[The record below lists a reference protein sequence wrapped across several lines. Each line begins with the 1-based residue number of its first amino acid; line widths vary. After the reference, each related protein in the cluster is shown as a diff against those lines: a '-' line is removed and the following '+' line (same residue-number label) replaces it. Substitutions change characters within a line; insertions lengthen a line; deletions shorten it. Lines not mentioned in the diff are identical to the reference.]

1 VTTASGADELSAVAS
16 AGLAA
21 ERAQHRRGKIV
32 LALTSV
38 GFLLTALDFTIVNV
52 AFRDLK
58 ADFGASAAGLLPW
71 TLSGYSIAFAAGLLT
86 AGRMADTFG
95 RKRAFLVGTATFT
108 TASMLCGLAPS
119 PKFLI
124 GARVVQAIGGALIV
138 PAATA
143 LVLPEFPIA
152 RRAWVMGVIGTIGSV
167 AAATG
172 PGIGGVITT
181 HLGWRW
187 VFFVNMPF
195 CVATLILGPRLLTES
210 RDASA
215 ARRPDF
221 IGAALAIGSVAV
233 LTLAI
238 VQGEAW
244 GWSSATELIVFVAAI
259 VLGIAFV
266 SRCRRT
272 SNPVL
277 DLSLL
282 QLRYV
287 SSANIAGL
295 LYSMGFY
302 ALFFTNVGWLQDT
315 WAYSEQRSGLSIVP
329 GPLMAAVT
337 SIYAGRLSKRFGPER
352 IAVPSCLTL
361 GAVVLTMSLLAPEQ
375 PSELAFIFYV
385 ACTGSMIGMAIVS
398 LSSCANAF
406 LPAQRFAMGSALYST
421 GRQVGAALG
430 IAIASALQAAASGPT
445 GLRRSWVYCA
455 LAIAGAGTVIATGY
469 RRPTDAQLAASVA
482 TASPI
487 RPTG

>member
-1 VTTASGADELSAVAS
+1 VTTPQEDTLGPPAKAS
-16 AGLAA
+16 ALPAELA
-21 ERAQHRRGKIV
+21 QLRRGKVV
-32 LALTSV
+32 LALCSV

-52 AFRDLK
+52 AFRDLED
-58 ADFGASAAGLLPW
+58 DFGPSAARLLPW

-108 TASMLCGLAPS
+108 VASMLCGLAPG
-119 PKFLI
+119 PGWLI
-124 GARVVQAIGGALIV
+124 AARVVQAIGGALIV

-143 LVLPEFPIA
+143 LVLPEFPIE

-172 PGIGGVITT
+172 PAIGGVITT
-181 HLGWRW
+181 NLGWRW

-195 CVATLILGPRLLTES
+195 CVATLIVGPRLLSES
-210 RDASA
+210 RDETA

-221 IGAALAIGSVAV
+221 LGAALAIGSVAV

-238 VQGEAW
+238 VQGEEW
-244 GWSSATELIVFVAAI
+244 GWSSLTELAVFLTAVVLGIVFV
-259 VLGIAFV
+259 V
-266 SRCRRT
+266 RCQHT
-272 SNPVL
+272 AQPVL

-282 QLRYV
+282 ALRYV

-315 WAYSEQRSGLSIVP
+315 WGWSEQRSGLTIMP
-329 GPLMAAVT
+329 GPLAAAVT
-337 SIYAGRLSKRFGPER
+337 SIAAGRLSKRFGPER
-352 IAVPSCLTL
+352 VAVPSCLIL
-361 GAVVLTMSLLAPEQ
+361 GTVILTMSQLAPEQ
-375 PSELAFIFYV
+375 PRGIAFVIFV
-385 ACTGSMIGMAIVS
+385 TCTGSMIGMAIVS

-421 GRQVGAALG
+421 GRQIGAALG
-430 IAIASALQAAASGPT
+430 IAIASAIQAAAAGPT
-445 GLRRSWVYCA
+445 GLRRSWLYCA
-455 LAIAGAGTVIATGY
+455 TAIAGSGLVIALRY
-469 RRPTDAQLAASVA
+469 RRPTAEQLAASA
-482 TASPI
+482 T
-487 RPTG
+487 